1 MLKVAFWLEST
12 LSLPYQSYVADVN
25 MWESWFDFIQSATTP
40 ATPAAVKTTQNQAEL
55 WQIYLKG
62 LQKLTQLWAE
72 SLQQS
77 LESGAGAV
85 GGYAGALIELSNL
98 YWSMYENTF
107 GSAVQSPNLGY
118 AREFNNKLL
127 KSFDAGINFSK
138 ANFDYQILLLDV
150 WLKAS
155 EGLMREL
162 ASSEEKGETVQNWQQ
177 LLQVWSSV
185 FDGVFLQMFRAED
198 ALEVRGN
205 FLNSAT
211 LYRLYPQQLMEVFL
225 KMYGLPTRSEVDEI
239 HHSIYEL
246 RKEVK
251 GIKKSLAEP
260 QLKG

>member
-1 MLKVAFWLEST
+1 MSI
-12 LSLPYQSYVADVN
+12 LSLSYQYYVANVN
-25 MWESWFDFIQSATTP
+25 MCESWFDFIKSATTP
-40 ATPAAVKTTQNQAEL
+40 ATPAAVKTPQNQAEL

-77 LESGAGAV
+77 LESGTGAV

-98 YWSMYENTF
+98 YWNMYEKTF
-107 GSAVQSPNLGY
+107 GSVLQSPNLGY

-138 ANFDYQILLLDV
+138 ANFDYQIVLLDV

-155 EGLMREL
+155 EEVMREL
-162 ASSEEKGETVQNWQQ
+162 ASTQEKGEMVQNWQQ

-185 FDGVFLQMFRAED
+185 FDRVFAQTFRAENG
-198 ALEVRGN
+198 LEVQGN
-205 FLNSAT
+205 FLNSALT
-211 LYRLYPQQLMEVFL
+211 YRLYQQQLIEVFL
-225 KMYGLPTRSEVDEI
+225 KMYNLPTRSEVDEV

-251 GIKKSLAEP
+251 SLKKVLAES
-260 QLKG
+260 QA

>member
-1 MLKVAFWLEST
+1 
-12 LSLPYQSYVADVN
+12 
-25 MWESWFDFIQSATTP
+25 MWESWFDFIKSATTD
-40 ATPAAVKTTQNQAEL
+40 ATPAAVKVTQNQAEL
-55 WQIYLKG
+55 WQIYVKG

-77 LESGAGAV
+77 LESGTGSL

-98 YWSMYENTF
+98 YWNMYEKTF
-107 GSAVQSPNLGY
+107 GSVLQSPNLGY

-127 KSFDAGINFSK
+127 KSFDAGINFYK
-138 ANFDYQILLLDV
+138 ANLDYQIVLLDV

-155 EGLMREL
+155 EELMREL
-162 ASSEEKGETVQNWQQ
+162 VSSEEKGETIQDWQQ

-185 FDGVFLQMFRAED
+185 FDGVFLQRFRAED

-205 FLNSAT
+205 LLNSAT
-211 LYRLYPQQLMEVFL
+211 INRLYQQQLMEVFL
-225 KMYGLPTRSEVDEI
+225 KMYDLPSRREVDEV
-239 HHSIYEL
+239 HHNIYEL

-251 GIKKSLAEP
+251 SLKKVLAES

>member
-1 MLKVAFWLEST
+1 MSI
-12 LSLPYQSYVADVN
+12 LSLSYQSYVADVN
-25 MWESWFDFIQSATTP
+25 MWESWFDFIKFATTP
-40 ATPAAVKTTQNQAEL
+40 ATPAAVKATQNQAEL

-77 LESGAGAV
+77 LESGTGAV

-98 YWSMYENTF
+98 YWNMYEKTF
-107 GSAVQSPNLGY
+107 GSVLQSPNLGY

-127 KSFDAGINFSK
+127 KSFDAGSNFSK
-138 ANFDYQILLLDV
+138 ANFDYQILLFDI

-155 EGLMREL
+155 EELMREL
-162 ASSEEKGETVQNWQQ
+162 ASSEEKGGTVQNWQQ

-185 FDGVFLQMFRAED
+185 FDGVFLQRFRAED

-205 FLNSAT
+205 FLNSAMI
-211 LYRLYPQQLMEVFL
+211 YRLYQQQLMEVFL
-225 KMYGLPTRSEVDEI
+225 KMYDLPIRSEVDEI

-246 RKEVK
+246 RKDVK
-251 GIKKSLAEP
+251 SLKKALAEP
-260 QLKG
+260 HLKS